1 VLFCLKIISNFVDE
15 NTSEVKGIEMVKNG
29 RTYFIKSRKEV
40 ISAAG
45 AINSPQ
51 LLMLSGVGPKKH
63 LQQLGTDRNFT

>member
-1 VLFCLKIISNFVDE
+1 
-15 NTSEVKGIEMVKNG
+15 MVKNG

-63 LQQLGTDRNFT
+63 LQQLGKDRNFT